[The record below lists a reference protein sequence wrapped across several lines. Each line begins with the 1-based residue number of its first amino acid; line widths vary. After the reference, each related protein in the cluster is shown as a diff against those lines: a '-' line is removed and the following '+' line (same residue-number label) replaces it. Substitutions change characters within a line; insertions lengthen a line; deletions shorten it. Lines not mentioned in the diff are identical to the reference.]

1 MMHRALSCLFAVT
14 FLVSCSLMKP
24 KPKISEH
31 SNEVPAW
38 AYAPTEG
45 CDEGSELCASG
56 EGPTGPV
63 ADANALKSLASIFEV
78 RIEASTSS
86 LMTMTND
93 STLRQSQETAAVAV
107 KDEVDQTLKAASI
120 KNRFRLKGLS
130 YSLASLDKRKA
141 ADNIRSAMDTA
152 QAELDGLWTRKDRT
166 GWSRMWELLLTRDS
180 LNDRYALIMGGRVPF
195 SPTAQILQKW
205 YQTRQITK
213 TMGWDSEEIPAI
225 YAGALKSRLTEAGI
239 ALKKTKTGER
249 IRARMTSTQGHIN
262 VSGFER
268 WEFVF
273 LVEHLGADG
282 KKIGTLSASA
292 QTTGR
297 SKVDCETKAQ
307 TQIMKA
313 VETDLPKLNLNE

>member
-1 MMHRALSCLFAVT
+1 MMHRALSCLLTLT
-14 FLVSCSLMKP
+14 FFVSCSFMKP
-24 KPKISEH
+24 KPNVSEH
-31 SNEVPAW
+31 ANEVPAW

-56 EGPTGPV
+56 EGPTSSI

-78 RIEASTSS
+78 RVEASTSS
-86 LMTMTND
+86 LMTMSND

-141 ADNIRSAMDTA
+141 ADNIRSSMDTA
-152 QAELDGLWTRKDRT
+152 QAELEGLWTRKDRT

-180 LNDRYALIMGGRVPF
+180 LNDRYALIMGGRVVY
-195 SPTAQILQKW
+195 SPTAMQLQNW
-205 YQTRQITK
+205 YQSRKVTK
-213 TMGWDSEEIPAI
+213 TMGWDSESIPAI
-225 YAGALKSRLTEAGI
+225 YAGAIKSRLTEAGI
-239 ALKKTKTGER
+239 ALKKAKIGER

-262 VSGFER
+262 VTGFER
-268 WEFVF
+268 WEFV
-273 LVEHLGADG
+273 LSIEHLSADG
-282 KKIGTLSASA
+282 KKLGTLSATA

-307 TQIMKA
+307 SQIMKI